1 MGIYLAK
8 LASVFDR
15 TRDARI
21 LLVGLDGAGKTTL
34 LYKFKLNETVTTIP
48 TIGFNT
54 EEVQY
59 KNIRFSMWDVG
70 GQEKIRALWKHYYVG
85 CSAVIFMV
93 DSADRDRLSE
103 AKDELQNM
111 LNDDELRDAIVL
123 VMANKQDLPNA
134 ASTDTVAQALQ
145 LRKLG
150 GNRFQCASTRACSFQ
165 TGGRRQ
171 LRARKPVFLAVLNAD
186 AVMRAQKMADRADER
201 SDGDRVV

>member
-150 GNRFQCASTRACSFQ
+150 GNRKWRIEPTNAV
-165 TGGRRQ
+165 TGTG
-171 LRARKPVFLAVLNAD
+171 LFEGLDWLATNLNSVKA
-186 AVMRAQKMADRADER
+186 
-201 SDGDRVV
+201 